1 LEKEA
6 EEKLFKNRLPT
17 GPGFKFSEEEKN
29 RIKEA
34 DSLNVEAKLLRAKAA
49 EDVSPDEEKTKIL
62 VIEKEIHDLKM
73 RDAAMVGRV
82 DRERVEAMIKIK
94 ENAQAAYESTRKALG
109 QMSDVDLARTRITAG
124 RFKRGELTQFG
135 DEAYNMPVEM
145 RKQFMDMEGLF
156 PGMRLMPER
165 NQERMPDD
173 WFMRADRR
181 GPNSDQPFAGIY
193 DQATKDLTL
202 SMNIGDAE
210 NKIDA
215 LGNSLVA
222 YISSNMTKIWDD
234 VIKRIDAATEPP
246 KTGSSQGAVRQ

>member
-1 LEKEA
+1 M
-6 EEKLFKNRLPT
+6 KL
-17 GPGFKFSEEEKN
+17 
-29 RIKEA
+29 IKEA
-34 DSLNVEAKLLRAKAA
+34 QKLWEEAQGLKQDAA
-49 EDVSPDEEKTKIL
+49 AVAPTDEEKTKAL